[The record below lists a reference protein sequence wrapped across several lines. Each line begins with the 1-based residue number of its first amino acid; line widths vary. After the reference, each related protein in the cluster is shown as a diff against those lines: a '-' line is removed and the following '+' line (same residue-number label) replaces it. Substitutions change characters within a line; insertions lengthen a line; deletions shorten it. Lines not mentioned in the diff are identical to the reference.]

1 MITAPQKTNIIQLG
15 ITLRTVCTYVRYMP
29 RKNLTFPRNFVVV
42 PRGHPRMVVRNDADL
57 LQGGRGS
64 SARADTNFDGMAE
77 TSVQQQCKDRERHRE
92 DRSNYH
98 CRIR

>member
-1 MITAPQKTNIIQLG
+1 M
-15 ITLRTVCTYVRYMP
+15 
-29 RKNLTFPRNFVVV
+29 VV

-77 TSVQQQCKDRERHRE
+77 TRMVNFVCNNSARIEKDIVRIVQIIIVGLDSLSPSSAPVELG
-92 DRSNYH
+92 
-98 CRIR
+98 